1 MDTQVISYERLTTEH
16 EHHSIQLTWQD
27 ITFKVKSAIAPDAQG
42 FTELIHGVAGVAEP
56 GQVLAIMG
64 SSGAGKTTLL
74 NILSDRLTKPKN
86 TKVTG
91 CVFAN
96 GQAIT
101 SIDYKSYVGY
111 VMQDD
116 ILLDTMTPREC
127 LLFSANL
134 RLRGTPESKKSR
146 VEGLLNELKLSKV
159 AENRI
164 GSVMRRGLSGGER
177 RRVSIAVELIVDPSV
192 IFLDGNAH
200 PEPTSGLDSTNAL
213 NVMNMLTD
221 LAKRGIT
228 VVATIH
234 QPSIEIFAQFDKLI
248 LMAEGHN
255 VYQGTPRESL
265 PHFKGLGY
273 EPPPL
278 ISEPDFYMKI
288 LHVANRDAK
297 TADEETRL
305 QLFTSNYSR
314 EHETSKDETSLQ
326 ALSTNEFINK
336 PGFVH
341 EFKCLFSRAFRNML
355 RNMVT
360 TRMKVVQTFTYA
372 ILIVMI
378 YNGMGDGAKGVQDRG
393 GVLFFCQI
401 CMVQGAILSVILGFP
416 VERALFLKEQSQSLY
431 SVLPYFLGKMLSELP
446 MYIFTPTVFG
456 TIVYFGIGLNTS
468 EISKFFIF
476 SKDHSVLVM
485 FLLHGI
491 GESLGLMVG
500 ALISQIS
507 IAPNIG
513 MICVVPFMMVG
524 GFFSS
529 TQSIPVAF
537 RWFSYLSVSPTQP
550 YRYAFESLCRN
561 EFTNLHLSCAKCE
574 APCVPCDPLKSFD
587 FQEDMWEAIYI
598 LVGYLVA
605 SRVLAFFVLKS
616 RVQKLGS

>member
-1 MDTQVISYERLTTEH
+1 MTAYEQLRTDH
-16 EHHSIQLTWQD
+16 EQHSIQLTWQD
-27 ITFKVKSAIAPDAQG
+27 VCFKVKSPAAPDPQG
-42 FTELIHGVAGVAEP
+42 FTELIHGVGGVAEP

-74 NILSDRLTKPKN
+74 NILSDRLAKPKN

-91 CVFAN
+91 TVMAN
-96 GQAIT
+96 GQAIS

-134 RLRGTPESKKSR
+134 RLRGTEESKKSR
-146 VEGLLNELKLSKV
+146 VEELLNQLKLSKV

-164 GSVMRRGLSGGER
+164 GSVMHRGLSGGER
-177 RRVSIAVELIVDPSV
+177 RRVSIAVELIVDPSI
-192 IFLDGNAH
+192 IFLDGKVY

-221 LAKRGIT
+221 LSQRGIT
-228 VVATIH
+228 VIATIH
-234 QPSIEIFAQFDKLI
+234 QPSIEIFSQFDKLI
-248 LMAEGHN
+248 LMAEGYN
-255 VYQGTPRESL
+255 VYQGSPQACL
-265 PHFKGLGY
+265 PHFKDLGF
-273 EPPPL
+273 EIPPL

-297 TADEETRL
+297 TADEEARL
-305 QLFTSNYSR
+305 RTFVDNYSR
-314 EHETSKDETSLQ
+314 ENEVSKGTMQLQ
-326 ALSTNEFINK
+326 ELSTNEYINK
-336 PGFVH
+336 PGFLH
-341 EFKCLFSRAFRNML
+341 EFNCLFGRAFRNMT

-360 TRMKVVQTFTYA
+360 TRMKVVQTFVYA

-378 YNGMGDGAKGVQDRG
+378 YNGMGDGEKGVQDRG
-393 GVLFFCQI
+393 GVLFFSQI

-456 TIVYFGIGLNTS
+456 TITYFGVGLNTH

-476 SKDHSVLVM
+476 SKDYPVLIM
-485 FLLHGI
+485 FLLHGT
-491 GESLGLMVG
+491 GESIGLMIG
-500 ALISQIS
+500 ALISQVS
-507 IAPNIG
+507 VAPNAG

-537 RWFSYLSVSPTQP
+537 RWFSYLSVSSRQP
-550 YRYAFESLCRN
+550 YRYGFEALCQN
-561 EFTNLHLSCAKCE
+561 EFTDLHLSCAVCSQPFCE
-574 APCVPCDPLKSFD
+574 PCDPLKSFD
-587 FQEDMWEAIYI
+587 FQEGMWKAIYI
-598 LVGYLVA
+598 LMGYMVA

-616 RVQKLGS
+616 KVQKLGS